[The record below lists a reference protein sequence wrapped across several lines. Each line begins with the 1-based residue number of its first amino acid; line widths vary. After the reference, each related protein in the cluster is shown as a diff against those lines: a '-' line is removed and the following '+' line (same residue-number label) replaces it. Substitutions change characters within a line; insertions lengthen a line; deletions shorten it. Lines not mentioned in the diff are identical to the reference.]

1 MTQDRISGNTIFE
14 HTLCFGHVF
23 RKILFQLS
31 NCHKRK
37 RKIDCVSCGRET
49 MGTYVKVFYIK
60 QYTKMET
67 GWYDFPQ
74 HKSQQEIFL
83 IHTLNK
89 LYLRYLSLLIIRK
102 LKQYTLLVLW
112 VSSGRQVRWRYAYL
126 KNKTNYKLRLYWIL
140 LEKTK
145 SWYRRKFVLEYCVYI
160 YFS

>member
-1 MTQDRISGNTIFE
+1 MLVYFIIDIDIKDFFLAIPRNRNRYKHLRMTQDRISGNTIFE

-67 GWYDFPQ
+67 G
-74 HKSQQEIFL
+74 
-83 IHTLNK
+83 
-89 LYLRYLSLLIIRK
+89 
-102 LKQYTLLVLW
+102 
-112 VSSGRQVRWRYAYL
+112 
-126 KNKTNYKLRLYWIL
+126 
-140 LEKTK
+140 
-145 SWYRRKFVLEYCVYI
+145 
-160 YFS
+160 

>member
-67 GWYDFPQ
+67 GWYDFHSTQ
-74 HKSQQEIFL
+74 IATQNKKKID
-83 IHTLNK
+83 IHFEQIVSKRSMLANNSKIEAIYSLNF
-89 LYLRYLSLLIIRK
+89 
-102 LKQYTLLVLW
+102 
-112 VSSGRQVRWRYAYL
+112 VSFILQNAYL

-140 LEKTK
+140 LEKSK

>member
-1 MTQDRISGNTIFE
+1 MTQDRISCNTIFE

-67 GWYDFPQ
+67 G
-74 HKSQQEIFL
+74 
-83 IHTLNK
+83 
-89 LYLRYLSLLIIRK
+89 
-102 LKQYTLLVLW
+102 
-112 VSSGRQVRWRYAYL
+112 
-126 KNKTNYKLRLYWIL
+126 
-140 LEKTK
+140 
-145 SWYRRKFVLEYCVYI
+145 
-160 YFS
+160 